1 MELNGNGRENSVS
14 TSPAKRAEV
23 IRRSRPLS
31 YPVIP
36 QAFSDSQNLK
46 SLVLEEPVSK
56 DDLIPEE
63 NVPVPSPEGILTTSS
78 VLLHSPDQAARG
90 SNSLPQSPMKTEER
104 APNSRKR
111 FSMPA
116 VALQTTSVTTRPK
129 VTGEGPTKRFSL
141 VLGGR
146 SRSSLSDEQSS
157 QQTASDKQDLRHGIA
172 AAKLLQLMKKV
183 QSTES

>member
-1 MELNGNGRENSVS
+1 MS

-36 QAFSDSQNLK
+36 QAFSDSQNID
-46 SLVLEEPVSK
+46 SLATMAPQATRNEGVASERGVPTNESSPV
-56 DDLIPEE
+56 EM
-63 NVPVPSPEGILTTSS
+63 VVSS
-78 VLLHSPDQAARG
+78 SILLHSPNQVIRG
-90 SNSLPQSPMKTEER
+90 PNSLPQSPIKVEDKTS
-104 APNSRKR
+104 NSRKR

-129 VTGEGPTKRFSL
+129 LTGEGPSKRFSL

-146 SRSSLSDEQSS
+146 SRSSLPDEQSL
-157 QQTASDKQDLRHGIA
+157 QPTVADKQDLRHGIA
-172 AAKLLQLMKKV
+172 AAKLLQLRFR
-183 QSTES
+183 SLP